1 MTLPF
6 SIIAATNFSETANNA
21 VTYAAGFAKAT
32 GAKLTLFNAFSLSI
46 HSANSRISA
55 QGMQNELNMATA
67 RLELLAKNLSELFD
81 IEVDYFCSYTFLED
95 QISTLIT
102 NINAELVVMGM
113 AERSF
118 EQDLLGNST
127 TSVIKNLNISVLA
140 VPKNVRFSQSK
151 KILFAIDSLRLF
163 SVKRFS
169 RFLEIA
175 KKIQSEVEFFSVGK
189 KVEDLIEQQS
199 QLGVEETEALEH
211 VKFLYKSIQSNS
223 VINEIKKEAK
233 NYNADILV
241 MVPQKYGFWDSLVHV
256 SKTRIMATGLHIPL
270 LILRGY

>member
-1 MTLPF
+1 
-6 SIIAATNFSETANNA
+6 
-21 VTYAAGFAKAT
+21 
-32 GAKLTLFNAFSLSI
+32 
-46 HSANSRISA
+46 
-55 QGMQNELNMATA
+55 
-67 RLELLAKNLSELFD
+67 
-81 IEVDYFCSYTFLED
+81 
-95 QISTLIT
+95 
-102 NINAELVVMGM
+102 
-113 AERSF
+113 SF

-270 LILRGY
+270 LILRVN

>member
-67 RLELLAKNLSELFD
+67 RLEVLAKNLSELFD

-151 KILFAIDSLRLF
+151 KILFAIDSLRSF

-270 LILRGY
+270 LILRGH

>member
-67 RLELLAKNLSELFD
+67 KLEVLAKNLCELFD

-270 LILRGY
+270 LILRGH

>member
-32 GAKLTLFNAFSLSI
+32 GAKLNLFNAFSLSI

-270 LILRGY
+270 LILCVN

>member
-21 VTYAAGFAKAT
+21 VHYAAGFAKAV

-55 QGMQNELNMATA
+55 EGMQNELNIATA
-67 RLELLAKNLSELFD
+67 KLEALAKNLSKVFD
-81 IEVDYFCSYTFLED
+81 IEVDYFCSYSFLED
-95 QISTLIT
+95 QISTLIKD
-102 NINAELVVMGM
+102 INAELVVMGM

-140 VPKNVRFSQSK
+140 IPKNVHFSQSK
-151 KILFAIDSLRLF
+151 KILFALDSLKSF
-163 SVKRFS
+163 SIKRFS
-169 RFLEIA
+169 RFMQIVNELQA
-175 KKIQSEVEFFSVGK
+175 EVEFFSVSN
-189 KVEDLIEQQS
+189 KVEDLIQQQS
-199 QLGVEETEALEH
+199 QLGLEEEEALQDA
-211 VKFLYKSIQSNS
+211 KFLYKSIQSGR
-223 VINEIKKEAK
+223 VINAIKKEAR
-233 NYNADILV
+233 NYNADMLV
-241 MVPQKYGFWDSLVHV
+241 MVPQKYGFWDSIVHV

-270 LILRGY
+270 LILRGH